1 MIPSAVFSWGK
12 KTKIVICSCKIRW
25 EGTVALR
32 KIGIAVIGVF
42 GAAMEEMQVSLTL
55 VLVFFIIL
63 LTAIRRPY
71 GESKNGMVLQRV
83 ELSTL
88 CMLFLTLW
96 AADIFT
102 LYPRCEVREGESLW
116 WCELMSV
123 LVGLADALL
132 VIFVILL
139 FVWLKGADASCLKR
153 CFGKLPKPLRE
164 SLTRTGSK
172 LVLKWDLWHGGE
184 AAVQARIRARTVDA
198 KDISMMDNPF
208 ARRREGG
215 GGGDDMASTLSASGS
230 VEMVAMDVEGGASK
244 D

>member
-1 MIPSAVFSWGK
+1 M
-12 KTKIVICSCKIRW
+12 
-25 EGTVALR
+25 R

-55 VLVFFIIL
+55 MLVLFIIL

-71 GESKNGMVLQRV
+71 GESKNGMLLQRV

-88 CMLFLTLW
+88 SMLILTLW
-96 AADIFT
+96 AADVFT

-139 FVWLKGADASCLKR
+139 FVWLKGADGSCLKR
-153 CFGKLPKPLRE
+153 CFGKLPKPARE
-164 SLTRTGSK
+164 SLTRAGSK

-198 KDISMMDNPF
+198 EDTSMMDNPF
-208 ARRREGG
+208 AQRRDGG
-215 GGGDDMASTLSASGS
+215 VGGDDMASTLSAPGS
-230 VEMVAMDVEGGASK
+230 VEMVAMDVEGGAK